1 MRHIWGVLEIVGTV
15 YADSLKSM
23 ATSTIDAA
31 PTHCVNSLM
40 MSASGA
46 MPANLTDISKLNK
59 GGKWH
64 EKILYINRD
73 LERIDA
79 KNHLDF
85 SGKNTEISFLMSKL
99 R

>member
-46 MPANLTDISKLNK
+46 MPANLTDISKLNN
-59 GGKWH
+59 GGKCH
-64 EKILYINRD
+64 EKILYINWGR
-73 LERIDA
+73 LLHRYVESY
-79 KNHLDF
+79 F
-85 SGKNTEISFLMSKL
+85 FLKCC
-99 R
+99 

>member
-64 EKILYINRD
+64 EKILYINWGCLLHRFVD
-73 LERIDA
+73 SYLIL
-79 KNHLDF
+79 K
-85 SGKNTEISFLMSKL
+85 SC
-99 R
+99 